1 MTGCIILLVLAPL
14 AAIAATFLPTPYSY
28 AFAAIS
34 LLLSAAGIYTLYA
47 GILRPLRRMAYGEK
61 QPGSQASAS
70 RGLMR
75 DIEDSFA
82 ARTVSERNELE
93 LARAEMEKLRQDRQ
107 ECREVISIA
116 VTCQD
121 FMLQTMKDIHSEVLA
136 LDKKLHET
144 NCERHTAPDLPPGA
158 QTLKRIEASIEH
170 GESYLGR
177 INAFMKSFDSLSRDT
192 AEDDGQPLVQWQES
206 YSVGIAAIDKQHKM
220 LLSYIN
226 QLHRSIH
233 NGGDTATL
241 LEILDSL
248 AGYAFTHFSTEE
260 IFFANSG
267 YPQAEAHT
275 RVHREFEQKVIQFR
289 EAVLDKK
296 ADVDVTVLEFLKE
309 WLLEHIQKMDA
320 GITGYVAEH
329 RKDTDKKLHGK
340 K

>member
-14 AAIAATFLPTPYSY
+14 AAIAGPFFPPPHSY
-28 AFAAIS
+28 ALAAIS
-34 LLLSAAGIYTLYA
+34 LLLSACGILALYA
-47 GILRPLRRMAYGEK
+47 GILRPLRRMACGEK
-61 QPGSQASAS
+61 RPDSPPSPI
-70 RGLMR
+70 RGLMK
-75 DIEDSFA
+75 DIEDSFS
-82 ARTVSERNELE
+82 ARTANERNELE
-93 LARAEMEKLRQDRQ
+93 LARAEMKKLREDKQ
-107 ECREVISIA
+107 ECREIISVA
-116 VTCQD
+116 VACQD
-121 FMLQTMKDIHSEVLA
+121 SMLQIMKDIHSELLT
-136 LDKKLHET
+136 LDKKLHEA
-144 NCERHTAPDLPPGA
+144 NCGLHMPQDKSTGA
-158 QTLKRIEASIEH
+158 RTLKRIDEAISS

-177 INAFMKSFDSLSRDT
+177 INSFIKNIDSLSLDVT
-192 AEDDGQPLVQWQES
+192 EDDDQPLVQWQES

-241 LEILDSL
+241 LEILDAL

-296 ADVDVTVLEFLKE
+296 AHVDVTVLEFLKE